1 MRQRLSLSEI
11 LIQSRLLEETGL
23 RAARAEQARRGGSLP
38 ACLVRLGCVSERD
51 LVLTLSRSLGIPA
64 LAIRGR
70 GVHPDILELVPGELA
85 EKYGCLPL
93 FTRREDDAEVLYL
106 GVEDPTDLS
115 VVDEVSFR
123 VGRRVRPV
131 VVGPAE
137 LRAALRHAYPGPSS
151 EPAPLPPAA
160 EGAPPA
166 ADTEPMLEE
175 PPQAHPQKAV
185 SPLREAELPT
195 RDILR
200 ALTRLLIAKGVFTR
214 AEFMEAVAGLRD
226 GRQDAREG
234 DED

>member
-11 LIQSRLLEETGL
+11 LIQARLLDETGL

-38 ACLVRLGCVSERD
+38 ACLVRLGCVPERE

-93 FTRREDDAEVLYL
+93 FTRREGDAEVLYL
-106 GVEDPTDLS
+106 GVEDPTDLA

-137 LRAALRHAYPGPSS
+137 LRAALRHAYPGLSS
-151 EPAPLPPAA
+151 APAPLPPAA
-160 EGAPPA
+160 EVAPPA

-175 PPQAHPQKAV
+175 PPQAHTPK
-185 SPLREAELPT
+185 PLREAELPT

-214 AEFMEAVAGLRD
+214 AEFMEAVAGLGD
-226 GRQDAREG
+226 GRQDARGGE
-234 DED
+234 ED